1 MHADGKAGEAQD
13 ARIMLFVLTASE
25 PPMVSMGETCQM
37 PQCGLQG
44 LVTGWSLHWSD
55 TTLSSNY
62 HPPICEGAVSRQ
74 ISQTHR
80 KYGLEFGTPRCWSVT

>member
-1 MHADGKAGEAQD
+1 
-13 ARIMLFVLTASE
+13 
-25 PPMVSMGETCQM
+25 M

-74 ISQTHR
+74 ISQTHS
-80 KYGLEFGTPRCWSVT
+80 KYGLEFGTPRCWSVTSEVQGAWLAQPVEGASLDLRVVSLSPMLGVETT